1 MRDEHARRRPTFR
14 PGLDLRLADGQ
25 VWSLPLPGP
34 AGEGETAAERG
45 GSGATWDDPRYR
57 AIVRAGLEAEDE
69 GDQFR
74 AEMSLAIHLLHWNY
88 NLDADDFEDLL
99 DDHGE
104 IRRRN
109 DLSHAFH
116 ALGLAHFSPFALPAR
131 GTPGRASNPSRG
143 DFLRFLRAIGR
154 EASRILGRRGPREV
168 EGSVDLTT

>member
-1 MRDEHARRRPTFR
+1 MRDEHARRRPTFC

-34 AGEGETAAERG
+34 IGEGEAAPEQG
-45 GSGATWDDPRYR
+45 CSEPTWDNPRYK

-69 GDQFR
+69 GDLFR
-74 AEMSLAIHLLHWNY
+74 VEMALAIHLLHWNY

-104 IRRRN
+104 IRCRN

-116 ALGLAHFSPFALPAR
+116 SLAQAHFSPFALTIPSHS
-131 GTPGRASNPSRG
+131 GRVSNPSRD
-143 DFLRFLRAIGR
+143 DFHRVVGRAV
-154 EASRILGRRGPREV
+154 SWFLGRRDPREV
-168 EGSVDLTT
+168 EGSVDLSA